1 MPLPSTNLNTSAASS
16 TGAIGFGNVTT
27 GSVGLSNTAVIVI
40 VAIVAGVIGV
50 AVYFFKGK

>member
-1 MPLPSTNLNTSAASS
+1 MLPSTNLNTSAASS
-16 TGAIGFGNVTT
+16 TGAIGFGNVTA